1 MKPGGTTTKPAT
13 KPVPPTNTLA
23 LLTTSARRCFGTY
36 WPVPLIA
43 VVAFLVVAPCV
54 DPTGNYPQLPE
65 GPGLTIDEVF
75 NVGQGYHL
83 AKMAESLGWL
93 NLVPGTSFEAF
104 RPENGYL
111 PDHPPLG
118 RLWLGIHHEVVR
130 WMFPPV
136 GKDQILVTACARIG
150 SATAFALTVFL
161 IGAFTTHWYGR
172 AAGCMAAVSLVL
184 MPRVFGHA
192 HLASLES
199 MVNLTWIAA
208 VLSIAEW
215 WNGPNAPRVRTS
227 LLTGALFGLALLT
240 KIQAVLIPVPVVCW
254 ALWRWRGRAIGP
266 LAVWSLAATIVFFA
280 GWPYLWY
287 DSVSHLLEYL
297 GRTTNRV
304 TLYVWYFGQKYQ
316 DKEVPWHYP
325 FVIFALTVPVVLH
338 ALGLLE
344 LAASLRN
351 AEPPQPTEQ
360 RNTIPDNRASADV
373 LLFGCLLWMLIVFAL
388 PGIAVYDCERLFLP
402 SFVLWSIFIGRGWV
416 RLWNL
421 VILLSKSP
429 AIASLVCS
437 VLLVETAAPL
447 VMLSP
452 CHLCYYNEITSLAMG
467 GPDKAGLEI
476 DYWAVGL
483 TRGILAKTAELVP
496 EGTNV
501 GISPTLHHL
510 QARTFRTESPI
521 LRSRQLNTVECDL
534 SYPDHPKYV
543 LVYRRRA
550 DCPERWNLSSPDN
563 PLAVEAAAGI
573 PAAYLLRVD
582 D

>member
-1 MKPGGTTTKPAT
+1 MKPGGGNTKPAT
-13 KPVPPTNTLA
+13 KAVQQPNPLA
-23 LLTTSARRCFGTY
+23 RLTAAVQVWVGTY
-36 WPVPLIA
+36 WPVLVIA
-43 VVAFLVVAPCV
+43 AVAFLIIAPCV

-65 GPGLTIDEVF
+65 GPGLTIDEIF

-83 AKMAESLGWL
+83 EKMVESLGWL

-130 WMFPPV
+130 WIFPPV
-136 GKDQILVTACARIG
+136 GDDQILVTACARVG

-161 IGAFTTHWYGR
+161 IGAFTTNCSGR
-172 AAGCMAAVSLVL
+172 AAGCMAAISLVL
-184 MPRVFGHA
+184 MPRLFGHA

-199 MVNLTWIAA
+199 MVNLTWVAA
-208 VLSIAEW
+208 VLSIAGW
-215 WNGPNAPRVRTS
+215 WNGPNVPRVRTIV
-227 LLTGALFGLALLT
+227 LTGALFGLALLT
-240 KIQAVLIPVPVVCW
+240 KIQAILIPIPVVCW
-254 ALWRWRGRAIGP
+254 ALWRWRARAIGP

-280 GWPYLWY
+280 GWPYLWF
-287 DSVSHLLEYL
+287 DSVHHLLEYL

-338 ALGLLE
+338 VLGLFE
-344 LAASLRN
+344 LAASIRKKQ
-351 AEPPQPTEQ
+351 PPQSAEQ
-360 RNTIPDNRASADV
+360 RGTVTDNRASADL
-373 LLFGCLLWMLIVFAL
+373 LLFACMVFPLIIFAL
-388 PGIAVYDCERLFLP
+388 PGVAVYDCERLFLP
-402 SFVLWSIFIGRGWV
+402 SFALWSIFIGRGWS

-421 VILLSKSP
+421 ITKLSKS
-429 AIASLVCS
+429 ATIASLACS
-437 VLLVETAAPL
+437 LLLLETAAPL

-452 CHLCYYNEITSLAMG
+452 CHLCYYNEITSLALG

-483 TRGILAKTAELVP
+483 TRGMLVKTAELVP
-496 EGTNV
+496 KGTNV

-510 QARTFRTESPI
+510 QARTFRAESPI

-534 SYPDHPKYV
+534 SHPDHPKYV

-550 DCPERWNLSSPDN
+550 DCPQRWNQSPTET
-563 PLAVEAAAGI
+563 PLAIQNAAAA
-573 PAAYLLRVD
+573 PVAYLLRLND
-582 D
+582 